1 MANVS
6 VQFLSLAIRVNR
18 VEKLLS
24 LKRFF
29 CLIIW
34 WCLFPRDIYLCFAKG
49 KQFCNTMGHRVG
61 LFYVLYLISHHHA
74 KINAPCTQLQK
85 QRTKAFYFVLLIH
98 VYVSSP
104 SELSMGYFQ
113 GRIISVC
120 DDGEQNTI
128 HLWEVNKK
136 EGKSVLEEVKTC
148 TLEGR

>member
-49 KQFCNTMGHRVG
+49 KQFCKHYGAQSGVI
-61 LFYVLYLISHHHA
+61 L
-74 KINAPCTQLQK
+74 C
-85 QRTKAFYFVLLIH
+85 
-98 VYVSSP
+98 
-104 SELSMGYFQ
+104 
-113 GRIISVC
+113 SVF
-120 DDGEQNTI
+120 D
-128 HLWEVNKK
+128 K
-136 EGKSVLEEVKTC
+136 
-148 TLEGR
+148 